1 MKKVITIVCIA
12 LMSAIGVSAQE
23 NFYELGNRV
32 GVGVGVG
39 TEGIGIDAAV
49 CLTKYMSV
57 RAGVNIMP
65 DVKIKT
71 DVDLENL
78 NQNAP
83 ITYSGYSTT
92 LGELYRSEFK
102 TDINTKINAEG
113 SIKRTTFDVKVDV
126 YPFPNASSFFV
137 CAGLSLGGSQVLKAS
152 GYSET
157 MGNFMRLKT
166 QNPTMWN
173 AVEAEV
179 KKAGINI
186 DNSNIGFDEN
196 GNVVA
201 TAKVKSVRPYLG
213 LGFGRLIPKGRV
225 GFRFEL
231 GAQFQ
236 GRPTIY
242 DTFGDDVVNS
252 DKYGLSSEDKNDITK
267 VLDYMKVYPVL
278 KLSIRGR
285 IL

>member
-1 MKKVITIVCIA
+1 
-12 LMSAIGVSAQE
+12 
-23 NFYELGNRV
+23 
-32 GVGVGVG
+32 
-39 TEGIGIDAAV
+39 
-49 CLTKYMSV
+49 
-57 RAGVNIMP
+57 
-65 DVKIKT
+65 
-71 DVDLENL
+71 
-78 NQNAP
+78 
-83 ITYSGYSTT
+83 
-92 LGELYRSEFK
+92 
-102 TDINTKINAEG
+102 
-113 SIKRTTFDVKVDV
+113 
-126 YPFPNASSFFV
+126 
-137 CAGLSLGGSQVLKAS
+137 VLKAS

>member
-1 MKKVITIVCIA
+1 MKKTITIVCIA
-12 LMSAIGVSAQE
+12 LMSAIGVNAQE
-23 NFYELGNRV
+23 SFYGLGNRV

-49 CLTKYMSV
+49 CLTKYVSV

-65 DVKIKT
+65 DFKVKT
-71 DVDLENL
+71 DVDLEGLDGTVTYQGYTTTVSNL
-78 NQNAP
+78 YQQQFGKSMDRT
-83 ITYSGYSTT
+83 I
-92 LGELYRSEFK
+92 
-102 TDINTKINAEG
+102 DAEG
-113 SIKRTTFDVKVDV
+113 SFKRTTFDIKVDV
-126 YPFPNASSFFV
+126 YPFPNASSFFIT
-137 CAGLSLGGSQVLKAS
+137 AGLSMGGSQVLKAT
-152 GYSET
+152 GHSEA
-157 MGNFMRLKT
+157 MKDFASLKAS
-166 QNPTMWN
+166 NPALWN
-173 AVEAEV
+173 AVQQSV
-179 KKAGINI
+179 GINI
-186 DNSNIGFDEN
+186 DDQLIGFDDS
-196 GNVVA
+196 GDVVA
-201 TAKVKSVRPYLG
+201 TAKVKNVRPYLG

-242 DTFGDDVVNS
+242 DTFGEDVVNS

>member
-1 MKKVITIVCIA
+1 MKKIVTIACFAFICA
-12 LMSAIGVSAQE
+12 LGAKAQE
-23 NFYELGNRV
+23 NFYGLGNRV
-32 GVGVGVG
+32 GIGVGVG

-49 CLTKYMSV
+49 SLTKYVAV

-71 DVDLENL
+71 DVDLEGLDANI
-78 NQNAP
+78 NYN
-83 ITYSGYSTT
+83 GYSTT
-92 LGELYRSEFK
+92 VSDLYRTKFGKSMSE
-102 TDINTKINAEG
+102 TIDAEG
-113 SIKRTTFDVKVDV
+113 SIKRTTFDLKVDF
-126 YPFPNASSFFV
+126 YPFPNSSSFFI
-137 CAGLSLGGSQVLKAS
+137 CGGLSFGDEQVLKAT
-152 GYSET
+152 GFSEA
-157 MGNFMRLKT
+157 MKDFSSLKT
-166 QNPTMWN
+166 SDPEAYS
-173 AVEAEV
+173 AVKSAV
-179 KKAGINI
+179 GINI
-186 DNSNIGFDEN
+186 DEQLIGFDDH
-196 GNVVA
+196 GNIEA
-201 TAKVKSVRPYLG
+201 TAKVKKVRPYLG

-242 DTFGDDVVNS
+242 DINGDDIVNS
-252 DKYGLSSEDKNDITK
+252 NKYGLSDEDKNDITK

>member
-1 MKKVITIVCIA
+1 MKKIITIVCVA
-12 LMSAIGVSAQE
+12 LMSATGVNAQE
-23 NFYELGNRV
+23 NFYGLGNRV

-49 CLTKYMSV
+49 SLTKYVSV

-65 DVKIKT
+65 NIKVNT
-71 DVDLENL
+71 DVDLEGLDAKVTYQGYTTTVSNL
-78 NQNAP
+78 YQQQF
-83 ITYSGYSTT
+83 G
-92 LGELYRSEFK
+92 RSMSE
-102 TDINTKINAEG
+102 KIDAEG
-113 SIKRTTFDVKVDV
+113 SFKRTTFDVKVDF
-126 YPFPNASSFFV
+126 YPFPDASSFFIT
-137 CAGLSLGGSQVLKAS
+137 AGLSLGGSQVLKATGHS
-152 GYSET
+152 DAIKDFAS
-157 MGNFMRLKT
+157 LKT
-166 QNPTMWN
+166 SNPEMWN
-173 AVEAEV
+173 AVQGAV
-179 KKAGINI
+179 GINV
-186 DNSNIGFDEN
+186 DDRLIGFDDN
-196 GNVVA
+196 GNVEA
-201 TAKVKSVRPYLG
+201 TAKVKNVRPYLG
-213 LGFGRLIPKGRV
+213 LGFGRLIPKGRI

-236 GRPTIY
+236 GRPDIY